1 MKIYISGK
9 IAGDPDYKGKFARAA
24 AQLERLGATVIN
36 PATAPE
42 GLAKLDYM
50 RICFAEMEAVDYV
63 VFLPDWVESAGA
75 KLERAWCDYVGV
87 PTADWD
93 NFRVDMLVRKSHGAH
108 SASCWCWSI
117 RTRWMHASSAGVRDA
132 RMNTDMSRETVLN
145 VCARR
150 TGIQRKACRRYAQS
164 AGIASSRGARRCEM
178 MNYKGVAGTCID
190 KMGCLG

>member
-42 GLAKLDYM
+42 GLTKLDYM

-63 VFLPDWVESAGA
+63 VFLPDWAESAGA

-87 PTADWD
+87 PTANWEA
-93 NFRVDMLVRKSHGAH
+93 FRVGMLLRKSHGCTFRELLVLEHPDKVDARF
-108 SASCWCWSI
+108 SGGCAGCPDEYGYEPGNGTECLCEKNWNTKKSVQQICTECWDRIVPGSE
-117 RTRWMHASSAGVRDA
+117 VRD
-132 RMNTDMSRETVLN
+132 
-145 VCARR
+145 
-150 TGIQRKACRRYAQS
+150 G
-164 AGIASSRGARRCEM
+164 
-178 MNYKGVAGTCID
+178 
-190 KMGCLG
+190 

>member
-9 IAGDPDYKGKFARAA
+9 IAGDPDYKEKFARAA

-93 NFRVDMLVRKSHGAH
+93 NFRVDMLVAYLGGREGWAWRISGLRIYDKPRALSTL
-108 SASCWCWSI
+108 CRPYECDDC
-117 RTRWMHASSAGVRDA
+117 DA
-132 RMNTDMSRETVLN
+132 KWATDCN
-145 VCARR
+145 
-150 TGIQRKACRRYAQS
+150 ACLDKGKIKRPPQSWRYV
-164 AGIASSRGARRCEM
+164 E
-178 MNYKGVAGTCID
+178 VT
-190 KMGCLG
+190 

>member
-9 IAGDPDYKGKFARAA
+9 IAGDPGYKEKFARAA

-63 VFLPDWVESAGA
+63 VFLPDWAESAGA

-87 PTADWD
+87 PTANWD
-93 NFRVDMLVRKSHGAH
+93 AFRADMLLRKSHGYTFRELLALEH
-108 SASCWCWSI
+108 PDAVNETCAGGCFGCPNAYGYEPENKPCPHEHVHQREAKEVLCAACWDRIVPGSE
-117 RTRWMHASSAGVRDA
+117 ALP
-132 RMNTDMSRETVLN
+132 NE
-145 VCARR
+145 
-150 TGIQRKACRRYAQS
+150 
-164 AGIASSRGARRCEM
+164 
-178 MNYKGVAGTCID
+178 
-190 KMGCLG
+190 